1 MSSMRAL
8 WQAWTR
14 VARRIGDVQARIMLT
29 LFYYTVLGPFAV
41 VLRMRGGGL
50 PLRPGRSGG
59 WHRRDE
65 QGPSA
70 LDRARRQS

>member
-1 MSSMRAL
+1 MRAL

-41 VLRMRGGGL
+41 VLRMRGDGL
-50 PLRPGRSGG
+50 ALRPGRSGG

-65 QGPSA
+65 PEGPSA
-70 LDRARRQS
+70 LDRARRQF